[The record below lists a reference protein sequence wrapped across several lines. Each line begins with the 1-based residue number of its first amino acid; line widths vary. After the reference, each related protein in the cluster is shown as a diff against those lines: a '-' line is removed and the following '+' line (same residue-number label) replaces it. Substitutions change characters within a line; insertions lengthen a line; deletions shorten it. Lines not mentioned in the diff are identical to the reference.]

1 MLTSPSTSRP
11 VMRPETRGS
20 ESPPRIAKD
29 ALEHGNGVTATWQD
43 SLVRSEGARI
53 CCDFNDLRGFRLRAV
68 FALRAAPPGAAFGEN
83 FACDREGVSLAYG
96 SDMAAPQTRK
106 GKS

>member
-1 MLTSPSTSRP
+1 
-11 VMRPETRGS
+11 MRPETRGS

-53 CCDFNDLRGFRLRAV
+53 CCDFNDLQWLLEA
-68 FALRAAPPGAAFGEN
+68 
-83 FACDREGVSLAYG
+83 
-96 SDMAAPQTRK
+96 
-106 GKS
+106 